1 MFHQITNVYKRK
13 NIIDK
18 YFDIIHTK
26 IEVFLIDENHRV
38 DVEKHLPENNKYDQQ
53 QYPLNQQSLNFQ
65 VEVKTQKVPRV
76 NMALEN

>member
-1 MFHQITNVYKRK
+1 
-13 NIIDK
+13 
-18 YFDIIHTK
+18 
-26 IEVFLIDENHRV
+26 VFLIDENHRV

-65 VEVKTQKVPRV
+65 VEVKTQKVPKV